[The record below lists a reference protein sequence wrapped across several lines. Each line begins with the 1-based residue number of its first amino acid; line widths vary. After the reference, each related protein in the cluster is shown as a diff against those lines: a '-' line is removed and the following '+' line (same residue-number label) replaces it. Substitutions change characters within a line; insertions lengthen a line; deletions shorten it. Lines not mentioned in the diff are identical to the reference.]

1 MTFRWYPLGR
11 SALGLMA
18 GGLLL
23 QGCNNVSDQ
32 PVQASGSSLCL
43 SDYQRC
49 VNPIF
54 DAVIQG
60 RTGPVT
66 CSAGGCHSQ
75 ATGSGGAFKI
85 FPNAQAGS
93 TQMLANFFSAESFAD
108 LNDPPNSRLL
118 QKPTAGRAASVGG
131 HAGGDIFP
139 STSDACHVA
148 IQNWISNRVDDPNAA
163 ACGTCVAPD
172 ISTCGY

>member
-66 CSAGGCHSQ
+66 CSAGAICQ
-75 ATGSGGAFKI
+75 ASDEGKTLEMSAVVFDRLPLESG
-85 FPNAQAGS
+85 
-93 TQMLANFFSAESFAD
+93 
-108 LNDPPNSRLL
+108 
-118 QKPTAGRAASVGG
+118 KP
-131 HAGGDIFP
+131 
-139 STSDACHVA
+139 
-148 IQNWISNRVDDPNAA
+148 
-163 ACGTCVAPD
+163 
-172 ISTCGY
+172 